1 MGPRVYSRNCSNK
14 PASSSIIE
22 FAIELST
29 AGRGSGF
36 GGDSFACCAG
46 DNVGTNGSKVGFDNI
61 GVAVELD
68 ACGNMVELD
77 ACGNIL
83 KLPGKSPVLV
93 TDIGLGDDA
102 GFKASSRE
110 LLLEK
115 EANDGV
121 AGLVVKGGM
130 AWVVGKDFG
139 EIIENDVDA
148 AVVGVSDDFGKDSGD
163 ENDVDGG
170 AVAVAEE
177 LNEG

>member
-36 GGDSFACCAG
+36 GGDTFACCAG

-68 ACGNMVELD
+68 ACGN
-77 ACGNIL
+77 IL

-93 TDIGLGDDA
+93 TGIGLGDDA

-115 EANDGV
+115 EVNDGV

-130 AWVVGKDFG
+130 A
-139 EIIENDVDA
+139 
-148 AVVGVSDDFGKDSGD
+148 
-163 ENDVDGG
+163 
-170 AVAVAEE
+170 
-177 LNEG
+177 